1 MYKLF
6 IAVETLNVW
15 DVRRV
20 QKIGYWACIFTDQA
34 KWWWPHVTVPGVCFV
49 NNKNCVI
56 FFKHREKFIPA
67 GERQKNWNS
76 TQPWNFVMDPTVN
89 YRTYAI
95 VSFLW
100 TINDQCPVCYTFVF
114 DLQLLQLEINEK
126 QPQKHLITIDS
137 SKSILVYFL
146 PKVKR

>member
-1 MYKLF
+1 
-6 IAVETLNVW
+6 
-15 DVRRV
+15 
-20 QKIGYWACIFTDQA
+20 
-34 KWWWPHVTVPGVCFV
+34 
-49 NNKNCVI
+49 
-56 FFKHREKFIPA
+56 
-67 GERQKNWNS
+67 
-76 TQPWNFVMDPTVN
+76 MDPTVN

-100 TINDQCPVCYTFVF
+100 TKNDQFPVCYTFVF